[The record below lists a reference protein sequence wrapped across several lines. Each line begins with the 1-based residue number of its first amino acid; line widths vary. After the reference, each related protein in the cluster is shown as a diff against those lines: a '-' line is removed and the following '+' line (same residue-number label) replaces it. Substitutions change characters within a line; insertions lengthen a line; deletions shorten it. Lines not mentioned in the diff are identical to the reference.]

1 MPIVITQSTEV
12 ERLAE
17 EAERNRTRLLRYYV
31 NKKMSA
37 VITGKQYRVPLKH
50 VHLFDRSNAK

>member
-12 ERLAE
+12 ERMAE
-17 EAERNRTRLLRYYV
+17 EADRNRTRLLRYYV

-37 VITGKQYRVPLKH
+37 AITGVQYRVPKKH
-50 VHLFDRSNAK
+50 LHLFDRGAK